1 MQNQDKDN
9 NLNFIKEINKGEDGE
24 NGQNDLRDNESN
36 NSDDFL
42 YTTVFKPY
50 QLKNKLKVQK
60 IEEVQF
66 DVNDEDTFIL

>member
-50 QLKNKLKVQK
+50 
-60 IEEVQF
+60 
-66 DVNDEDTFIL
+66 